1 MFYDKDYIRISHME
15 KVFLD
20 LSMCDQF
27 ECDDIVKC
35 FASYESDTEVVF
47 YDEDD
52 TGYSFSI
59 EDSSIQLD
67 CISAEVYIDEDSESF
82 LS

>member
-27 ECDDIVKC
+27 ECDDSIKC
-35 FASYESDTEVVF
+35 TASYESDTEVVF
-47 YDEDD
+47 YDEDGM
-52 TGYSFSI
+52 GYSFST
-59 EDSSIQLD
+59 EDNSMQLD
-67 CISAEVYIDEDSESF
+67 CVSVEISQDEDTDY
-82 LS
+82 LL

>member
-20 LSMCDQF
+20 LNMCDQF

-52 TGYSFSI
+52 MGYSFST
-59 EDSSIQLD
+59 EDNSIQLD
-67 CISAEVYIDEDSESF
+67 CVSVEISQDEDTDY
-82 LS
+82 LL